1 MTLPEAILLAAA
13 WTCAPLAAE
22 GEPAVVE
29 RVDLAR
35 YMGTWYEIS
44 ALPNF
49 PQRGC
54 TDTVVHYALRED
66 GDVDL
71 ANTCRKGGKLKVY
84 RGRGRVLDPR
94 TNAKLHVR
102 FFLWLGT
109 PYWIVALD
117 PDYRWAAVGTP
128 ERDRLWIISRRPALE
143 PEVYAALTERLKGQG
158 FDVDGLVRT
167 VHSGGPPPDVSG
179 REGSPR

>member
-1 MTLPEAILLAAA
+1 M
-13 WTCAPLAAE
+13 
-22 GEPAVVE
+22 VE

-35 YMGTWYEIS
+35 YMGTWYEIA
-44 ALPNF
+44 ALPNY
-49 PQRGC
+49 PQKGC
-54 TDTVVHYALRED
+54 TDTVVHYVLRED

-71 ANTCRKGGKLKVY
+71 ANTCWKGGERKVY
-84 RGRGRVLDPR
+84 RGRGKVLDPR

-128 ERDRLWIISRRPALE
+128 ERDRLWIISRRPELDQE
-143 PEVYAALTERLKGQG
+143 TYAALTERLRGQG

-167 VHSGGPPPDVSG
+167 THTGKRPAGLSG
-179 REGSPR
+179 RRRQPR